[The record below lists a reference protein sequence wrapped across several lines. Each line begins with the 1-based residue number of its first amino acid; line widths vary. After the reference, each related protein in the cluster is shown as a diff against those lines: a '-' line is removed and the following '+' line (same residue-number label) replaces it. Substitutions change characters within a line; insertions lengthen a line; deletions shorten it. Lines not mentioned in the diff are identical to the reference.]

1 MKYQCMIFFQ
11 LSTKLKV
18 SNKTKIKQKEV
29 GEKMEEEK
37 KELQENETHRQL
49 YDEFIK
55 DMARYIALTI
65 FNERN

>member
-1 MKYQCMIFFQ
+1 
-11 LSTKLKV
+11 
-18 SNKTKIKQKEV
+18 
-29 GEKMEEEK
+29 MEEEK
-37 KELQENETHRQL
+37 TKLQENEKHKQL

>member
-1 MKYQCMIFFQ
+1 
-11 LSTKLKV
+11 
-18 SNKTKIKQKEV
+18 
-29 GEKMEEEK
+29 MEEEK
-37 KELQENETHRQL
+37 KDLQENETHRQL